1 MSQPAQTAEMAEM
14 AKMEQLFGD
23 MEEMCVSEA
32 ARASVSV
39 SEDDDDEEEED
50 SVGLDDDDDDD
61 DDNDDDGKRRRRQAT
76 TTTSDVEGSGGEDTS
91 WIEGFCSLSKNSYL
105 TVPFYDYA
113 LDIVLDI
120 ETPNDSR
127 LTQIQQEMIEPTAEM
142 LLQFEVRDVNAA
154 KFNFCMGKTAT
165 MLALIFAEARDYAA
179 DTNRLMHR
187 HICWR
192 SGRSRWASS
201 SRAESSP

>member
-1 MSQPAQTAEMAEM
+1 M
-14 AKMEQLFGD
+14 
-23 MEEMCVSEA
+23 
-32 ARASVSV
+32 
-39 SEDDDDEEEED
+39 
-50 SVGLDDDDDDD
+50 GL
-61 DDNDDDGKRRRRQAT
+61 
-76 TTTSDVEGSGGEDTS
+76 SS
-91 WIEGFCSLSKNSYL
+91 

-120 ETPNDSR
+120 ETPNDSS

-142 LLQFEVRDVNAA
+142 LYGLIHAQCLLTTKGMAAILDKYQTVDFGCCHHGYQRRLVHRRLQFEARDVNAA